1 MTERPISLKLE
12 EFREIVHELAV
23 EEKRKVVAFSEH
35 ERMTH
40 LVSQELTKLKISWF
54 VLARQR
60 VRAETWRAD
69 CPVWKGSD
77 CKVFL
82 STDAGGVGLN
92 LQAASAVVN
101 FEPPWNPARLE
112 QRVGRVHR
120 FDQTQP
126 VQVIHLYLTGTRLGK
141 S

>member
-1 MTERPISLKLE
+1 M
-12 EFREIVHELAV
+12 
-23 EEKRKVVAFSEH
+23 VVFSEY

-40 LVSQELTKLKISWF
+40 LASRELTKLKIGWF

-60 VRAETWRAD
+60 ARAETWRAD

-82 STDAGGVGLN
+82 STDAGGVALN

-101 FEPPWNPARLE
+101 SEPPWNPARLE

-120 FDQTQP
+120 LGQTQP
-126 VQVIHLYLTGTRLGK
+126 VPVIHL
-141 S
+141 